1 MPSLGSSRLVL
12 RRMLIIGA
20 CWRFLAPLPA
30 GAQTRTLMPGVTY
43 ERAVQ
48 FTSHGPVALHVVVGP
63 RPTGLYALRP
73 VLSNE
78 TISGTERVTA
88 MQKRLSAGATMVG
101 VNGDFFN
108 LGTGRPSGVL
118 LRDGIVDSP
127 PYGDRSSVGL
137 AADGTLDVR
146 RIEFFGTWR
155 GLGQRRAINDLN
167 QLPGPNGVSLFTSSY
182 GPATPAQAGAVA
194 AVIAPFPALTPNTD
208 LSGPVTQVVSGSVPI
223 VPGTAVLVA
232 RGTAAQRLTEE
243 LPIGTTVAARIIFR
257 PDWTGITQ
265 AVGGGPVLVR
275 ERKPVFR
282 ALEAFSSDQLV
293 PRTPRTAVGQ
303 LADGRILFVATDGRQ
318 PGYSVGMTNFE
329 LAQTLVRLGAITGS
343 AFDAGG
349 STTLAFDGTLLNRPS
364 DPRGERDVSTSLQ
377 LMYYG
382 VYVPAIEPVVSP
394 NGDGVAESQRLAY
407 KVVRPSTVTATLT
420 APGGV
425 VAYSESG
432 ARTPATYPVTFPP
445 APLDP
450 AAPVLPPAE
459 GTWRLDVTASDDQG
473 QTSTTRQTFAVNNTL
488 GAVRLSASRLV
499 ARLGGTRRIQAG
511 VDVTRPARV
520 TVSVETRSGV
530 RVATIASR
538 SVQRG
543 RLLVQWNGTTRGGR
557 ALVYGG
563 FYVIRFSATNELG
576 TVELASKP
584 LSVVPMAPVKKKPQ
598 KPQKP
603 SR

>member
-1 MPSLGSSRLVL
+1 
-12 RRMLIIGA
+12 
-20 CWRFLAPLPA
+20 
-30 GAQTRTLMPGVTY
+30 
-43 ERAVQ
+43 
-48 FTSHGPVALHVVVGP
+48 
-63 RPTGLYALRP
+63 
-73 VLSNE
+73 
-78 TISGTERVTA
+78 
-88 MQKRLSAGATMVG
+88 
-101 VNGDFFN
+101 
-108 LGTGRPSGVL
+108 
-118 LRDGIVDSP
+118 
-127 PYGDRSSVGL
+127 
-137 AADGTLDVR
+137 
-146 RIEFFGTWR
+146 
-155 GLGQRRAINDLN
+155 
-167 QLPGPNGVSLFTSSY
+167 
-182 GPATPAQAGAVA
+182 
-194 AVIAPFPALTPNTD
+194 
-208 LSGPVTQVVSGSVPI
+208 
-223 VPGTAVLVA
+223 
-232 RGTAAQRLTEE
+232 
-243 LPIGTTVAARIIFR
+243 
-257 PDWTGITQ
+257 
-265 AVGGGPVLVR
+265 
-275 ERKPVFR
+275 
-282 ALEAFSSDQLV
+282 
-293 PRTPRTAVGQ
+293 
-303 LADGRILFVATDGRQ
+303 
-318 PGYSVGMTNFE
+318 MTNFE